1 MKEMNWT
8 RDEALKRM
16 AILLQSAEE
25 DMKKMAVSAV
35 GMVDDDDAA
44 EMLREARGRKM
55 TAVGIISAA
64 AALGISMEEL
74 KELEVDQDEANQFL
88 KELNDKSAEGLE
100 EIKNNAKGRVKV
112 VSVDEM
118 PDELKDIL
126 KSILD

>member
-8 RDEALKRM
+8 RDEALKRL

-44 EMLREARGRKM
+44 EMLREGRKRKM
-55 TAVGIISAA
+55 VAVGIIGAA

-74 KELEVDQDEANQFL
+74 KELEVDQDEVNQFL
-88 KELNDKSAEGLE
+88 KELNDKSAEKLD
-100 EIKNNAKGRVKV
+100 EIENNAKGRVKV